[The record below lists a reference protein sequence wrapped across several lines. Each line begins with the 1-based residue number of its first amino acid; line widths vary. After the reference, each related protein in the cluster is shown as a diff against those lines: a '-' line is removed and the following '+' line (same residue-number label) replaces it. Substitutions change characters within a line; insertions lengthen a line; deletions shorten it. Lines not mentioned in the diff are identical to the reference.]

1 MEKTITKPLDVD
13 LAFDPETG
21 EQIKSAEQKLV
32 VKKKIDQMARKPLL
46 KRKKKSKERI
56 KKIKYI
62 GVEFEPTKIDEC
74 EKQVNN
80 ALSQGYSPIRDIDTP
95 RGLIMVLGLW
105 QQD

>member
-21 EQIKSAEQKLV
+21 EQIKSAEQKLL
-32 VKKKIDQMARKPLL
+32 VKKKIDQIARKPLL

-74 EKQVNN
+74 EKQVND

-105 QQD
+105 QRD

>member
-1 MEKTITKPLDVD
+1 MRKIVAKPLDVD

-21 EQIKSAEQKLV
+21 EQIKSAEQKLL
-32 VKKKIDQMARKPLL
+32 VKKKIDQMTRKPLL

-74 EKQVNN
+74 EKQVNA

-105 QQD
+105 QRD

>member
-1 MEKTITKPLDVD
+1 MRKTLTKPLDVD

-21 EQIKSAEQKLV
+21 EQIKSTEQKLL
-32 VKKKIDQMARKPLL
+32 VKKKIDQIARKPLL
-46 KRKKKSKERI
+46 KRKKRSKERI
-56 KKIKYI
+56 KKIRYI

-74 EKQVNN
+74 EKQVNV

-105 QQD
+105 QRD

>member
-1 MEKTITKPLDVD
+1 MRKTVAKPLDVD

-21 EQIKSAEQKLV
+21 EQIKSAEQKLL
-32 VKKKIDQMARKPLL
+32 VKKKIDQMTRKPLL

-105 QQD
+105 QRD

>member
-21 EQIKSAEQKLV
+21 EQIKSAEQKLL
-32 VKKKIDQMARKPLL
+32 VKKKIDQMTRKPLL

-74 EKQVNN
+74 EKQVND
-80 ALSQGYSPIRDIDTP
+80 ALSQRYSPIRDIDTP

-105 QQD
+105 QRD

>member
-1 MEKTITKPLDVD
+1 MEKTIKKPLDVD

-21 EQIKSAEQKLV
+21 EQIKSAEQKLL
-32 VKKKIDQMARKPLL
+32 VKKKIDQMSRKPLL
-46 KRKKKSKERI
+46 KRKKRSKERI

-74 EKQVNN
+74 EKQVND

-105 QQD
+105 QRD

>member
-1 MEKTITKPLDVD
+1 MRKTVTKPLDVD

-21 EQIKSAEQKLV
+21 EQIKSAEQKLL
-32 VKKKIDQMARKPLL
+32 VKKKIDRMSRKPLL
-46 KRKKKSKERI
+46 KRKKRSKERI

-74 EKQVNN
+74 EKQVND

-105 QQD
+105 QRD

>member
-1 MEKTITKPLDVD
+1 MRKTVTKPLDVD

-21 EQIKSAEQKLV
+21 EQIKSTEQKLL
-32 VKKKIDQMARKPLL
+32 VKKKIDQMTRKSLL
-46 KRKKKSKERI
+46 KRKKRSKERI

-62 GVEFEPTKIDEC
+62 GVEFEPAKIDAC
-74 EKQVNN
+74 EKQVNA

-105 QQD
+105 QRD

>member
-13 LAFDPETG
+13 LTFDPETG
-21 EQIKSAEQKLV
+21 EQIKSAEQKLL
-32 VKKKIDQMARKPLL
+32 VKKKIDQIARKPLL
-46 KRKKKSKERI
+46 KRKKRSKERI

-74 EKQVNN
+74 EKQVND

-105 QQD
+105 QRD

>member
-1 MEKTITKPLDVD
+1 MEKTIKKPLDVD

-21 EQIKSAEQKLV
+21 EQIKSAEQKLL
-32 VKKKIDQMARKPLL
+32 VKKKIDQMSRKPLL
-46 KRKKKSKERI
+46 KRKKRSKERI

-105 QQD
+105 QRD

>member
-1 MEKTITKPLDVD
+1 MEKTIKKPLDVD

-21 EQIKSAEQKLV
+21 EQIKSAEQKLL
-32 VKKKIDQMARKPLL
+32 VKKKIDQMTRKPLL

-74 EKQVNN
+74 EKQVND

-105 QQD
+105 QRD

>member
-1 MEKTITKPLDVD
+1 MEKTKRKPLDVD

-21 EQIKSAEQKLV
+21 EQIKSAEQKLL
-32 VKKKIDQMARKPLL
+32 VKKKIDQMTRKPLL

-74 EKQVNN
+74 EKQVND

-105 QQD
+105 QRD

>member
-21 EQIKSAEQKLV
+21 EQIKSAEQKLL

-105 QQD
+105 QRD

>member
-1 MEKTITKPLDVD
+1 MRKTVTKPLDVD

-21 EQIKSAEQKLV
+21 EQIKSTEQKLL
-32 VKKKIDQMARKPLL
+32 VKKKIDQMTRKSLL
-46 KRKKKSKERI
+46 KRKKRSKERI

-74 EKQVNN
+74 EKQVND

-105 QQD
+105 QPD

>member
-21 EQIKSAEQKLV
+21 EQIKSAEQKLL
-32 VKKKIDQMARKPLL
+32 VKKKIDQMSRKPLL

-62 GVEFEPTKIDEC
+62 GVEFEPTKINEC
-74 EKQVNN
+74 EKQVND

-105 QQD
+105 QRD

>member
-1 MEKTITKPLDVD
+1 MEKTKRKPLDVD

-21 EQIKSAEQKLV
+21 EQIKNAEQKLL
-32 VKKKIDQMARKPLL
+32 VKKKIDQMSRKPLL
-46 KRKKKSKERI
+46 KRKKRSKERI

-74 EKQVNN
+74 EKQVND

-105 QQD
+105 QRD

>member
-1 MEKTITKPLDVD
+1 MRKTVAKPLDVD

-21 EQIKSAEQKLV
+21 EQIKSAEQKLL
-32 VKKKIDQMARKPLL
+32 VKKKIDQMTRKPLL
-46 KRKKKSKERI
+46 KRKKRSKERI

-74 EKQVNN
+74 EKQVND

-105 QQD
+105 QRD

>member
-1 MEKTITKPLDVD
+1 MRKTVAKPLDVD

-21 EQIKSAEQKLV
+21 EQIKSAEQKLL
-32 VKKKIDQMARKPLL
+32 VKKKIDQMSRKPLL

-74 EKQVNN
+74 EKQVND

-105 QQD
+105 QPD

>member
-1 MEKTITKPLDVD
+1 MRKTVTKPLDVD

-21 EQIKSAEQKLV
+21 EQIKSIEQKLL
-32 VKKKIDQMARKPLL
+32 VKKKIDQMTRKPLL

-62 GVEFEPTKIDEC
+62 GVEFEPTKIYEC
-74 EKQVNN
+74 EKQVNA

-105 QQD
+105 QRD

>member
-21 EQIKSAEQKLV
+21 EQIKSAEQKLL

-74 EKQVNN
+74 EKQVND

-105 QQD
+105 QRD

>member
-1 MEKTITKPLDVD
+1 MEKTIKKPLDVD

-21 EQIKSAEQKLV
+21 EQIKSAEQKLL
-32 VKKKIDQMARKPLL
+32 VKKKIDQMSRKPLL
-46 KRKKKSKERI
+46 KRKKRSKERI

-74 EKQVNN
+74 EKQVND

-105 QQD
+105 QPD

>member
-1 MEKTITKPLDVD
+1 MRKTLTKPLDVD

-21 EQIKSAEQKLV
+21 EQIKSTEQKLL
-32 VKKKIDQMARKPLL
+32 VKKKIDQIARKPLL
-46 KRKKKSKERI
+46 KRKKRSKERI

-74 EKQVNN
+74 EKQVND

-105 QQD
+105 QRD

>member
-1 MEKTITKPLDVD
+1 MRKTLTKPLDVD

-21 EQIKSAEQKLV
+21 EQIKSTEQKLL
-32 VKKKIDQMARKPLL
+32 VKKKIDQMTRKSLL
-46 KRKKKSKERI
+46 KRKKRSKERI

-74 EKQVNN
+74 EKQVNT

-105 QQD
+105 QRD

>member
-1 MEKTITKPLDVD
+1 MEKTVTKPLDVD

-21 EQIKSAEQKLV
+21 EQIKSAEQKLL

>member
-1 MEKTITKPLDVD
+1 MEKTKRKPLDME
-13 LAFDPETG
+13 LAYDPETG
-21 EQIKSAEQKLV
+21 EQIKSAEQKLL
-32 VKKKIDQMARKPLL
+32 VKKKIDQIARKPLL

-74 EKQVNN
+74 EKQVND

-105 QQD
+105 QPD

>member
-1 MEKTITKPLDVD
+1 MEKTKRKPLDME
-13 LAFDPETG
+13 LAYDPETG
-21 EQIKSAEQKLV
+21 EQIKSAEQKLL
-32 VKKKIDQMARKPLL
+32 VKKKIDQMSRKPLL
-46 KRKKKSKERI
+46 KRKKRSKERI

-74 EKQVNN
+74 EKQVND

-105 QQD
+105 QRD

>member
-1 MEKTITKPLDVD
+1 MEKTKRKPLDVD

-21 EQIKSAEQKLV
+21 EQIKSAEQKLL
-32 VKKKIDQMARKPLL
+32 VKKKIDQMSRKPLL

-74 EKQVNN
+74 EKQVND

-105 QQD
+105 QPD

>member
-1 MEKTITKPLDVD
+1 MEKTKRKPLDME
-13 LAFDPETG
+13 LAYDPETG
-21 EQIKSAEQKLV
+21 EQIKSAEQKLL
-32 VKKKIDQMARKPLL
+32 VKKKIDQMTRKPLL

-74 EKQVNN
+74 EKQVND

-95 RGLIMVLGLW
+95 RGLIIVLGLW
-105 QQD
+105 QRD

>member
-1 MEKTITKPLDVD
+1 MRKTVTKPLDVD

-21 EQIKSAEQKLV
+21 EQIKSTEQKLL
-32 VKKKIDQMARKPLL
+32 VKKKIDQMTRKSLL
-46 KRKKKSKERI
+46 KRKKRSKERI

-105 QQD
+105 QRD

>member
-21 EQIKSAEQKLV
+21 EQIKNAEQKLLV
-32 VKKKIDQMARKPLL
+32 RKKIDQMARKPLL

-74 EKQVNN
+74 EKQVNA

-105 QQD
+105 QPD

>member
-21 EQIKSAEQKLV
+21 EQIKSAEQKLL
-32 VKKKIDQMARKPLL
+32 VKKKIDQIARKPLL
-46 KRKKKSKERI
+46 KRKKRSKERI

-74 EKQVNN
+74 EKQVND

-105 QQD
+105 QRD

>member
-1 MEKTITKPLDVD
+1 MRKTVAKPLDVD

-21 EQIKSAEQKLV
+21 EQIKSAEQKLL
-32 VKKKIDQMARKPLL
+32 VKKKIDQMTRKPLL

-74 EKQVNN
+74 EKQVND

-105 QQD
+105 QRD

>member
-1 MEKTITKPLDVD
+1 MRKTVTKPLDVD

-21 EQIKSAEQKLV
+21 EQIKSTEQKLL
-32 VKKKIDQMARKPLL
+32 VKKKIDQMTRKSLL
-46 KRKKKSKERI
+46 KRKKRSKERI

-74 EKQVNN
+74 EKQVNA

-105 QQD
+105 QRD

>member
-1 MEKTITKPLDVD
+1 MRKTVTKPLDVD

-21 EQIKSAEQKLV
+21 EQIKSAEQKLL
-32 VKKKIDQMARKPLL
+32 VKKKIDQMSRKPLL
-46 KRKKKSKERI
+46 KRKKRSKERI

-74 EKQVNN
+74 EKQVND

-105 QQD
+105 QRD

>member
-1 MEKTITKPLDVD
+1 MRKTVTKPLDVD

-21 EQIKSAEQKLV
+21 EQIKSAEQKLL
-32 VKKKIDQMARKPLL
+32 VKKKIDQMTRKSLL
-46 KRKKKSKERI
+46 KRKKRSKERI

-74 EKQVNN
+74 EKQVND

-105 QQD
+105 QRD